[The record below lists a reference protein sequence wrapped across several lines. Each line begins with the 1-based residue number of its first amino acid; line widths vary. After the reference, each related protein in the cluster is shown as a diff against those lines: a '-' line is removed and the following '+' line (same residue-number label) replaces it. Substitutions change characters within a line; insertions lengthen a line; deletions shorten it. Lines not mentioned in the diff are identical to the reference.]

1 MEKVTPGMKNKRAGN
16 PSIDSYIPSSRALRI
31 EEFSVRLTPIHRSS
45 VSFFPPSVVFYFPIA
60 VYRVKLRGAIALQR
74 IISIA
79 VPVAGENFIRVVTY
93 QRTLQFVL
101 TFLDIS

>member
-1 MEKVTPGMKNKRAGN
+1 MKNKRAGN

-31 EEFSVRLTPIHRSS
+31 EEFSVRLTSIHRSS

-60 VYRVKLRGAIALQR
+60 VYWVKLRGAIALQR

-79 VPVAGENFIRVVTY
+79 APVAENFIRVVTY